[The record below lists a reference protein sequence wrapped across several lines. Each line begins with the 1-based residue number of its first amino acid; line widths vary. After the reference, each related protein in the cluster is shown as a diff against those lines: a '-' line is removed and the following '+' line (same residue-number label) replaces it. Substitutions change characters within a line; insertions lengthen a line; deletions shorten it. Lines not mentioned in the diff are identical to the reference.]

1 MRATGEHTAAIP
13 IPAPP
18 PPPPPQ
24 AVVGAVMDDAE
35 KERRRRRR
43 APRRTKQGAGPVV
56 AQQEG
61 ESAGAG
67 PRSCRSMP
75 PMHVGAPVDGEA
87 EEAAAGTSRSCP
99 LLPTPRG
106 PVEAPPVAGMGRGAA
121 SGRRFFQSHW
131 PEQAVEGAIKGGN
144 AFMGKF
150 RVNAHNRNE
159 ASIASLDSLLAY
171 CTIEGIPVD
180 VLITGVAQ
188 NRAIEG
194 DLVAIAI
201 EPVVYWTR
209 MKGPNITCNP
219 AIGEG
224 SAVREVSETNGNRD
238 GKKGQTDAS
247 CRFGNCS
254 NGQPVSDRM
263 HYRHKNSG
271 FSQAVKC
278 ENGHATVS
286 DSEDLG
292 EGKTVASRALHR
304 ICSMVYSNPS
314 RRPTGKVLSIIKNSP
329 RRDTV
334 VGFLGPFSELPD
346 SEQQK
351 NQMSMQVS
359 KRMNHRA
366 SSYSSGLILL
376 MPTDPKFPCMVVSAS
391 TLPDSVRK
399 QLEEGDTAKELVA
412 ARISEWNEESLYP
425 CAHVIKFLGKGGQV
439 KTHMDAILF
448 ENAISDAEFS
458 PKSMACLPDISWKIP
473 QEELEGRKDLRNVL
487 AFTIDPPTASDLDD
501 AISIEMLSGG
511 IVRIGVHIADVSY
524 FVHPETALDA
534 EAQIRSTSVYTLRH
548 KISMLPSRLSEDL
561 VSLNPGA
568 DRLTFSIIWDI
579 DPHGNIVNRWI
590 GRSVIFSCCKLSYDL
605 VHDLVCSDGTKSRS
619 ASSIQVHGK
628 FELEDVIKSLRCL
641 YEISK
646 NLKEIRFKGG
656 ALSLE
661 TAKLMILFDEGG
673 APCDSCRY
681 ERNDACFI
689 VEELMLLANM
699 SAAEVISNAFPS
711 CALLRRH
718 PEPNLRKSK
727 EFEAFCAR
735 NGFELDGSSSGQLH
749 LSLPRMK
756 DKLKDDPVLF
766 DILMFYA
773 SKQMQSAEYFCTGD
787 LISRRDD
794 WAHYAL
800 SIPLYTHFT
809 SPLRR
814 YPDIIVH
821 RTLNAVIEAEMMYL
835 KHKRSLF
842 GQNGFNIAS
851 SEMIHGCFT
860 GLQFSKD
867 AAESK
872 EGIEALSAAAKKFK
886 VPSSDNLG
894 EVAEHCNERKWA
906 SRRAKEA
913 GQKLYMWALI
923 KRKEV
928 LVTNARV
935 LGLGPKFMSVY
946 VPKLA
951 MERRIHYDEVE
962 GLSIEWLEATGTL
975 VLDACRN
982 RPPQRRGN
990 QVKYRAFEEVAMIIN
1005 PSESFLSEEDE
1016 ESRAAEAG
1024 WDTAKSVL
1032 MSDEAVKAQVA
1043 PAVLPL
1049 VIQYLSEIPVVLHAV
1064 GGEDSAVDIGVR
1076 LYMSSYFK

>member
-1 MRATGEHTAAIP
+1 MRATGEHTAAVP

-18 PPPPPQ
+18 PLP
-24 AVVGAVMDDAE
+24 GAVTEDAAE

-43 APRRTKQGAGPVV
+43 APRRTKQAA
-56 AQQEG
+56 AQQE
-61 ESAGAG
+61 ESAAAG

-75 PMHVGAPVDGEA
+75 PMHVGAALDAEA
-87 EEAAAGTSRSCP
+87 EEEAAGTSRSCP
-99 LLPTPRG
+99 LLPTPS
-106 PVEAPPVAGMGRGAA
+106 PVEALPVAGMGRGAA
-121 SGRRFFQSHW
+121 GRRFFQSHW
-131 PEQAVEGAIKGGN
+131 PEQAVEEAIK
-144 AFMGKF
+144 
-150 RVNAHNRNE
+150 
-159 ASIASLDSLLAY
+159 AY

-180 VLITGVAQ
+180 VLIAGVAQ

-194 DLVAIAI
+194 DLVAITL
-201 EPVVYWTR
+201 EPVAYWTR
-209 MKGPNITCNP
+209 MKGPNVACNP

-224 SAVREVSETNGNRD
+224 SAVHEVGETNGNHD
-238 GKKGQTDAS
+238 GKKGQTDAN

-254 NGQPVSDRM
+254 NGQPVSDRT

-271 FSQAVKC
+271 FSKAVKC
-278 ENGHATVS
+278 ENGHATVPENCEK
-286 DSEDLG
+286 DSS
-292 EGKTVASRALHR
+292 EGKSEASRALHR

-314 RRPTGKVLSIIKNSP
+314 RRPTGKVLAIIKKSP

-334 VGFLGPFSELPD
+334 VGFLAPFAVCPD

-351 NQMSMQVS
+351 NQMSMLS

-366 SSYSSGLILL
+366 SSYFSGLILL
-376 MPTDPKFPCMVVSAS
+376 LPTDSKFPHMVVKSS
-391 TLPDSVRK
+391 TLPDSVRNH
-399 QLEEGDTAKELVA
+399 LEE
-412 ARISEWNEESLYP
+412 
-425 CAHVIKFLGKGGQV
+425 
-439 KTHMDAILF
+439 
-448 ENAISDAEFS
+448 
-458 PKSMACLPDISWKIP
+458 
-473 QEELEGRKDLRNVL
+473 
-487 AFTIDPPTASDLDD
+487 DPPTATDLDD

-534 EAQIRSTSVYTLRH
+534 EAQIRSTSVYTLRRR
-548 KISMLPSRLSEDL
+548 ISMLPSRLSEDL
-561 VSLNPGA
+561 VSLNPGV

-579 DPHGNIVNRWI
+579 DPHGNIINRWI
-590 GRSVIFSCCKLSYDL
+590 GRTVISSCCKLSYDL
-605 VHDLVCSDGTKSRS
+605 VQDLICSDGTKFRS
-619 ASSIQVHGK
+619 AASLQVHGI
-628 FELEDVIKSLRCL
+628 FEQDDVIKSLRCL

-661 TAKLMILFDEGG
+661 TAKLMIQFDEGG
-673 APCDSCRY
+673 APCDSYRY

-699 SAAEVISNAFPS
+699 SAAEVISNAFPN

-718 PEPNLRKSK
+718 PEPNLRKSR

-735 NGFELDGSSSGQLH
+735 NGFELNGSSSGQLH
-749 LSLPRMK
+749 LSLSRMK
-756 DKLKDDPVLF
+756 EKLKDDPVLF

-773 SKQMQSAEYFCTGD
+773 SKQMQSAEYFCTAD
-787 LISRRDD
+787 LISKRDD
-794 WAHYAL
+794 WAHFAL
-800 SIPLYTHFT
+800 SVPLYTHFT

-821 RTLNAVIEAEMMYL
+821 RTLNAVIEAEKMYV
-835 KHKRSLF
+835 KHRRTLA
-842 GQNGFNIAS
+842 GQNGFNTTS
-851 SEMIHGCFT
+851 CEMMHGFFT
-860 GLQFSKD
+860 GLQFSKV

-872 EGIEALSAAAKKFK
+872 EGSEALSAAAKKFK

-906 SRRAKEA
+906 SRRAEDA

-928 LVTNARV
+928 LVANARV

-975 VLDACRN
+975 VLDSCRN
-982 RPPQRRGN
+982 RPPQRRGS
-990 QVKYRAFEEVAMIIN
+990 QVKYRAFEEVAMMVN
-1005 PSESFLSEEDE
+1005 PSESMFSEEDE
-1016 ESRAAEAG
+1016 ESGATEAG
-1024 WDTAKSVL
+1024 CDTAKSVL
-1032 MSDEAVKAQVA
+1032 LSDEAVKAQVA

-1049 VIQYLSEIPVVLHAV
+1049 VIQYLSEIPVVLHAI

>member
-1 MRATGEHTAAIP
+1 MRATGEHTSVVP
-13 IPAPP
+13 IT
-18 PPPPPQ
+18 
-24 AVVGAVMDDAE
+24 
-35 KERRRRRR
+35 RR
-43 APRRTKQGAGPVV
+43 
-56 AQQEG
+56 
-61 ESAGAG
+61 
-67 PRSCRSMP
+67 
-75 PMHVGAPVDGEA
+75 
-87 EEAAAGTSRSCP
+87 
-99 LLPTPRG
+99 
-106 PVEAPPVAGMGRGAA
+106 VAGMGRKAA
-121 SGRRFFQSHW
+121 GKRVFQSHW
-131 PEQAVEGAIKGGN
+131 PEQAVEEGIKSGH

-159 ASIASLDSLLAY
+159 AY

-188 NRAIEG
+188 NRAVEG
-194 DLVAIAI
+194 DLVAITF
-201 EPVVYWTR
+201 EPVAYWTR
-209 MKGPNITCNP
+209 MKGPNIACNP
-219 AIGEG
+219 AIGG
-224 SAVREVSETNGNRD
+224 DSAVREVSETNGNH
-238 GKKGQTDAS
+238 GLKNGQTDAS
-247 CRFGNCS
+247 CRFVNCS
-254 NGQPVSDRM
+254 NGQPVLDRM
-263 HYRHKNSG
+263 HYHHKNSG

-278 ENGHATVS
+278 ENGHATVAES
-286 DSEDLG
+286 CEKDLN
-292 EGKTVASRALHR
+292 EGKTEAARALQR
-304 ICSMVYSNPS
+304 ICSLVYSNPCK
-314 RRPTGKVLSIIKNSP
+314 RPIGKVLSVMKKSP

-334 VGFLGPFSELPD
+334 VGFLAPFSEFPD
-346 SEQQK
+346 AEQQK
-351 NQMSMQVS
+351 NQMNMQVS

-366 SSYSSGLILL
+366 AASSSGLILL
-376 MPTDPKFPCMVVSAS
+376 LPTDPKFPHMVVSAS

-399 QLEEGDTAKELVA
+399 QLEEGDRAKELVA

-425 CAHVIKFLGKGGQV
+425 FAHIIQFLGKVGQV

-458 PKSMACLPDISWKIP
+458 CESMACLPHNCWKIP
-473 QEELEGRKDLRNVL
+473 QEELEVRKDLRNIL
-487 AFTIDPPTASDLDD
+487 TFTIDPPTATDLDD

-511 IVRIGVHIADVSY
+511 IIRIGVHIADVSY

-534 EAQIRSTSVYTLRH
+534 EAQIRSTSVYTLQRR
-548 KISMLPSRLSEDL
+548 ISMLPSRLTEDL
-561 VSLNPGA
+561 VSLNPGV
-568 DRLTFSIIWDI
+568 DRLAVSIIWDI
-579 DPHGNIVNRWI
+579 DPHGNIVSRWI

-605 VHDLVCSDGTKSRS
+605 VQDLICSDGTKFRS
-619 ASSIQVHGK
+619 APSLQVHGK
-628 FELEDVIKSLRCL
+628 FEQEDVIKSLSCL
-641 YEISK
+641 YDISK
-646 NLKEIRFKGG
+646 NLKDIRFKSG

-661 TAKLMILFDEGG
+661 TAKLMFLFDEGG
-673 APCDSCRY
+673 APCDSYRY
-681 ERNDACFI
+681 EGNDACFI

-699 SAAEVISNAFPS
+699 SAAEVISNAFPN

-718 PEPNLRKSK
+718 PEPNLRKSR
-727 EFEAFCAR
+727 EFGAFCAR
-735 NGFELDGSSSGQLH
+735 NGFELDDSSSGQLH
-749 LSLPRMK
+749 LSLSRMK
-756 DKLKDDPVLF
+756 EKLKDDPVLF

-773 SKQMQSAEYFCTGD
+773 SKQMQAAEYFCTAD
-787 LISRRDD
+787 LISKRDD

-800 SIPLYTHFT
+800 SVPLYTHFT

-821 RTLNAVIEAEMMYL
+821 RALNAVVEAEKMYL
-835 KHKRSLF
+835 KHRRFYTIK
-842 GQNGFNIAS
+842 NGFN
-851 SEMIHGCFT
+851 EMINRCFT

-872 EGIEALSAAAKKFK
+872 EGCEALSAAANKFK

-894 EVAEHCNERKWA
+894 EIAVHCNERKWA
-906 SRRAKEA
+906 CRRAEEA
-913 GQKLYMWALI
+913 EQKLYMWVLI

-928 LVTNARV
+928 LVADARV

-990 QVKYRAFEEVAMIIN
+990 QVKYRAIEEVAMVVN
-1005 PSESFLSEEDE
+1005 PSESMFSEEDE
-1016 ESRAAEAG
+1016 ETGATEAG
-1024 WDTAKSVL
+1024 CDTAKSVFL
-1032 MSDEAVKAQVA
+1032 SDEAVKAQVA

-1049 VIQYLSEIPVVLHAV
+1049 VIQYLSNIPVVLHAI